1 MLRVSLEYCSQLK
14 LKSKSL
20 TESCVCDVLPLR
32 RDMNKRLTEEQAKK
46 TFDRALKLEQ
56 EFGEFFTG
64 MRLVKTKIQKNA
76 SIFRLLSVSLIA
88 QTQHMSTRPVCSYAV
103 LIAGP
108 QLNTAAHLTYQRTAG
123 VRNVCSHGRMQIP
136 ELSG

>member
-1 MLRVSLEYCSQLK
+1 MCVYSHKSYIGGLRALRVNLEYCSQLK

-88 QTQHMSTRPVCSYAV
+88 QTQHMSTR
-103 LIAGP
+103 G
-108 QLNTAAHLTYQRTAG
+108 
-123 VRNVCSHGRMQIP
+123 
-136 ELSG
+136 